1 MSDKFQLLMN
11 SLDDDLLEEAI
22 TPVKKRRILPWIGA
36 AAACLLLL
44 AGLSTVANHS
54 PAVTQSQLLDLG
66 YDLKLPEEAVQISYD
81 ITTHTNH
88 EAAQASFIIHD
99 TTYVYEAVKTSEPES
114 LSDSSVENA
123 QLLTW
128 NTGDLDIQLM
138 SSSTSTSVSWYLEDT
153 QMQCYLTA
161 SADSL
166 EVLTTASQILRATGL
181 NVTVAPDQADNITYN
196 AFLLD
201 GLTIAE
207 TTFQID
213 DITYAYRMA
222 ATIELLEDFK
232 DISGL
237 TAPLDEIKAGA
248 VRWCRAKISFNEGA
262 QGKIIW
268 FDVVP
273 GILYSLSMDS
283 SASETELLDMA
294 NQLFVPAQENS

>member
-1 MSDKFQLLMN
+1 
-11 SLDDDLLEEAI
+11 
-22 TPVKKRRILPWIGA
+22 
-36 AAACLLLL
+36 
-44 AGLSTVANHS
+44 
-54 PAVTQSQLLDLG
+54 
-66 YDLKLPEEAVQISYD
+66 
-81 ITTHTNH
+81 
-88 EAAQASFIIHD
+88 
-99 TTYVYEAVKTSEPES
+99 
-114 LSDSSVENA
+114 
-123 QLLTW
+123 
-128 NTGDLDIQLM
+128 
-138 SSSTSTSVSWYLEDT
+138 
-153 QMQCYLTA
+153 MQCYLTA

-213 DITYAYRMA
+213 GITYAYRMA

-237 TAPLDEIKAGA
+237 TDPLDEIRAGA
-248 VRWCRAKISFNEGA
+248 VRWCRAKISFNESA

-283 SASETELLDMA
+283 GASETELLDMA